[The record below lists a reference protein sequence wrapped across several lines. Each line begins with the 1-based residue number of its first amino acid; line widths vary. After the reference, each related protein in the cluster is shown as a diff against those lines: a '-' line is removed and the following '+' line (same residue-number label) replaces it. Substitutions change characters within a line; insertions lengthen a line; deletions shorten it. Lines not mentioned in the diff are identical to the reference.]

1 MGRVIDEGDTIRVR
15 TGYVPRKQ
23 AIEFHNR
30 KQRYACLVAHR
41 RFGKTVAAIN
51 DLIRACYTTPLDNVR
66 VAYIAPYLSQSKAI
80 AWDYLLEYT
89 AAIPDIKVNI
99 AELRIDFPNGA
110 RIRLFGADNY
120 NAMRGLYFDAVVL
133 DEPADFPASA
143 WPTVIRPALADR
155 KGKATFIGT
164 PKGKNEFWEIYNDAK
179 DDPNWYS
186 AMFKASETSILDE
199 SELVEARRAMGNDR
213 YEQEF
218 ECSFEAA
225 IQGAYY
231 AVEMKTATSDGRI
244 GRVPYD
250 PALGVVTAWDLGIG
264 DSTAIWF
271 AQYTGQEIRIIDYHE
286 NSGVGLDAY
295 AKALSEKPYHYEQ
308 HILPHDVQV
317 KELGTGKSRLETLEA
332 LGIRDI
338 EIAPKLA
345 VDDGIQAA
353 RSMLARCWFDGGNC
367 ERGIEALRQYR
378 RDFDEKLKTWRGRP
392 LHDWTSHGADAFRYL
407 AVGYRPVSGWGDGP
421 IRRNLRGIA

>member
-1 MGRVIDEGDTIRVR
+1 MFQG
-15 TGYVPRKQ
+15 RKQ
-23 AIEFHNR
+23 LHFTLG
-30 KQRYACLVAHR
+30 QRDTLALWLIGGS
-41 RFGKTVAAIN
+41 GKTVAAIN
-51 DLIRACYTTPLDNVR
+51 DLIRACYTTPLENVR

-164 PKGKNEFWEIYNDAK
+164 PKGKMSSGKSTVTPKTIRTGTQRCSKRQKQEYWIKKNLTKQDAQ
-179 DDPNWYS
+179 W
-186 AMFKASETSILDE
+186 AM
-199 SELVEARRAMGNDR
+199 
-213 YEQEF
+213 
-218 ECSFEAA
+218 
-225 IQGAYY
+225 
-231 AVEMKTATSDGRI
+231 TATSKSLSVLSRRRSGGLLAVETERRHERQPHYSCAIRSIARRCDSLGRC
-244 GRVPYD
+244 
-250 PALGVVTAWDLGIG
+250 IG

-271 AQYTGQEIRIIDYHE
+271 AQFYGQEIRIIDYHE
-286 NSGVGLDAY
+286 NSEVGLDTY

-308 HILPHDVQV
+308 HILPHDVRVQGV
-317 KELGTGKSRLETLEA
+317 GTGKSRLETLEA
-332 LGIRDI
+332 LGIRDV
-338 EIAPKLA
+338 EIAPKLS

-407 AVGYRPVSGWGDGP
+407 AVGYKSQRIAGTMS
-421 IRRNLRGIA
+421 RLEGICAASPNMLGCS